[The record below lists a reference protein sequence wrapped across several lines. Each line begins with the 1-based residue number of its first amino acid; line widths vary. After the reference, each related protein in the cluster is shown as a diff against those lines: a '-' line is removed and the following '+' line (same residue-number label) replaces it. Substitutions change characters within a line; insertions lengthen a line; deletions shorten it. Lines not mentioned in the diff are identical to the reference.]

1 METKILQ
8 QLTHIFKKWREGKTS
23 LIDQRG
29 VMKQV
34 YQELEIS
41 SGYFFILALANLIAL
56 SGLITNSA
64 PVIIGAML
72 ISPLM
77 GPILSFGFAF
87 ITGDKAIWDKSLR
100 KIAVSVALTIV
111 ISAIATFISPLQD
124 LTVEILSRTKPHLY
138 DLIIAFLA
146 GTAGV
151 AIATAVIPPLSVA
164 GFGIGS
170 GDFSVFLGGFFLF
183 FTNFVAIIITTCA
196 VFYFYGFKPA
206 IISET
211 EVEKLKKRVTYL
223 AIVLFII
230 SIPLIYTLYKSVSE
244 ARLRRSIDIVL
255 RHEFNVEKKSRLSTF
270 DYLIKDKKLEINAI
284 VNTIEYFSEL
294 QIKEIEKNLAGT
306 LKRDLKINLEE
317 VKVHSGGLKE
327 EVHPVS
333 ITPKSPQE
341 IINTSRESV
350 IPIIRRA
357 SVKVEQVIAPSTIE
371 ELTVGFHENSPGVSI
386 GVQIKRDSPLSE
398 EEVVWLSR
406 LYVAEL
412 NLPVDL
418 SVATVPFIPLLVFK
432 NGETALSDAMKN
444 DLAGVKD
451 IFKRDKKIRLL
462 IEAYLESSGAYSKR
476 VKLAEERVK
485 TVTKIFIEEYG
496 IPPANIKT
504 AIIKKKSV
512 ENLCIKVTVIKEVA
526 KL

>member
-1 METKILQ
+1 
-8 QLTHIFKKWREGKTS
+8 
-23 LIDQRG
+23 
-29 VMKQV
+29 
-34 YQELEIS
+34 
-41 SGYFFILALANLIAL
+41 
-56 SGLITNSA
+56 
-64 PVIIGAML
+64 
-72 ISPLM
+72 
-77 GPILSFGFAF
+77 
-87 ITGDKAIWDKSLR
+87 
-100 KIAVSVALTIV
+100 
-111 ISAIATFISPLQD
+111 
-124 LTVEILSRTKPHLY
+124 
-138 DLIIAFLA
+138 
-146 GTAGV
+146 V